1 MRSRKMPEKEVI
13 GGRVSPEV
21 KKVFYFWLRVK
32 GYPFE
37 EIIKKGLEVISNGE
51 KEENNKSN

>member
-1 MRSRKMPEKEVI
+1 MPEKEVI